1 MFKAECLVQARS
13 KSVAFGQG
21 RVGLARSG
29 RLQCTTTPAE
39 TLYVADFHDSANGVT
54 SDKVP
59 LNFAKS
65 DGVKALSY
73 RLHELVTHEAARN
86 TIAKPTWQGEG
97 PPARGPQM
105 ASIVL
110 DVLKE
115 QLNGDLSAYDT
126 DRSRL
131 AEDMDNILQKA
142 AKEWAKA
149 AKAEPKAGKKA
160 KAVNS

>member
-1 MFKAECLVQARS
+1 MLQANCLVQARS
-13 KSVAFGQG
+13 KSVACGQG
-21 RVGLARSG
+21 QAGLARSE
-29 RLQCTTTPAE
+29 RLQCRPHCCDAACE
-39 TLYVADFHDSANGVT
+39 ADAFRSANGVT

-65 DGVKALSY
+65 DSVKALSY
-73 RLHELVTHEAARN
+73 RLHELVTHEVPRI
-86 TIAKPTWQGEG
+86 TIANPAWQSEG

-110 DVLKE
+110 DALKE

-160 KAVNS
+160 KAVDA